1 LLYCQEWP
9 DIICLESLFASAYR
23 HRQTVIGFIKKVAVD
38 NILIKL
44 LTLGFSDFVRVGSLK
59 KIAKSILP
67 FVAQTKQNSLYSQD
81 LKDLYEM
88 LEDENLAQSEK
99 KGLQFES

>member
-1 LLYCQEWP
+1 MV
-9 DIICLESLFASAYR
+9 SA
-23 HRQTVIGFIKKVAVD
+23 FIKTVAVD

-44 LTLGFSDFVRVGSLK
+44 LSLGFNDFVRVGSLK

-67 FVAQTKQNSLYSQD
+67 FSAQSKQNSLYNQD

-88 LEDENLAQSEK
+88 LEDENLAQSER
-99 KGLQFES
+99 KGLQFYS